1 MHRTQ
6 GLICVLA
13 ILAAS
18 TGSLVAQEG
27 AATQPPPKLERPKFQ
42 FLRFKEDWSKFG
54 RAREEQGEGVE
65 DEEIWDPIKYMALN
79 EEGDFWVSFGGHMR
93 VRGEGWSDFGF
104 GGGPDNDQ
112 VFGLWRLAVH
122 ADAHFG
128 ENFRVFVE
136 GKSALATDR
145 DLPGGNRALDIDS
158 AALEQAFADLKVMDS
173 EEGMLTLR
181 GGRMALLFGKQ
192 RLVSPLPWSNTM
204 RRWDGA
210 AGIYQSGSW
219 TTTGF
224 WTQFAATDKYEFNSS
239 DSTSEF
245 WGVYSSGQVSENLG
259 ADLYYLGIDRRTPTF
274 NATSGREERHSIGT
288 RIFGG
293 EGAFDY
299 DVEATYQFGR
309 VGKDDVSAY
318 MFASQF
324 GYRFDCDWDPRA
336 FLGFD
341 YTSGD
346 NKAGGEV
353 QTFNQL
359 FPLGHAF
366 LGYIDAIGRQNIID
380 LSAGTTASPMER
392 MTVGAAGHVFWRQST
407 NDAVYNAGGGVLR
420 PGAASSDRYVGVE
433 LDFTIKYAFDRH
445 LSALLGYSH
454 FFAGDFIRD
463 SGADDDIDFVYLQS
477 QYTF

>member
-1 MHRTQ
+1 MSDA
-6 GLICVLA
+6 LA
-13 ILAAS
+13 QDPGNS
-18 TGSLVAQEG
+18 QQDPGSSQQAKLV
-27 AATQPPPKLERPKFQ
+27 ERPKFQ

-54 RAREEQGEGVE
+54 RERETQGGVVA
-65 DEEIWDPIKYMALN
+65 DEEVWDPIKYIPLN
-79 EEGDFWVSFGGHMR
+79 DEGDWWVSYGGHMR

-104 GGGPDNDQ
+104 GGAPDNDQ
-112 VFGLWRLAVH
+112 VYGLWRLAVH

-128 ENFRVFVE
+128 ETFRVFVE

-145 DLPGGNRALDIDS
+145 DLPGGNRPLDIDTL
-158 AALEQAFADLKVMDS
+158 ALEQAFADVKVMDG
-173 EEGMLTLR
+173 EDGTLTLR

-210 AGIYQSGSW
+210 SGIYQKGSW
-219 TTTGF
+219 TTTAF
-224 WTQFAATDKYEFNSS
+224 WTQFAPTDKYEFNSS
-239 DSTSEF
+239 DSSSEF
-245 WGVYSSGQVSENLG
+245 WGVYGTGNVTDDVG

-274 NATSGREERHSIGT
+274 NATSGREERHSVGT
-288 RIFGG
+288 RIFGD

-318 MFASQF
+318 SFASQF
-324 GYRFDCDWDPRA
+324 GYRFEGEWDPRA
-336 FLGFD
+336 FVGFD
-341 YTSGD
+341 LASGD
-346 NKAGGEV
+346 NKAGGDV

-380 LSAGTTASPMER
+380 LSAGTTATPMER
-392 MTVGAAGHVFWRQST
+392 MTLGAAGHVFWRQST
-407 NDAVYNAGGGVLR
+407 DDSVYNAGGGILR
-420 PGAASSDRYVGVE
+420 SGALSSDRFVGVE
-433 LDFTIKYAFDRH
+433 LDFTVKYVFDRH
-445 LSALLGYSH
+445 ISALLGYSH
-454 FFAGDFIRD
+454 FFAGDFID
-463 SGADDDIDFVYLQS
+463 DTGADDDIDFVYLQS